1 MKVLV
6 TGGSG
11 FIGTRLVE
19 DLLKDDH
26 DVKIFDKRASETY
39 PDLVTIGDVRDKQA
53 MIDVCKGMD
62 VIYNLA
68 AEHADN
74 VTPKSLYAD
83 VNIGGA
89 KNVVIAAKENN
100 ITRIVFTSTVA
111 VYGLSQ
117 EYPDESFEVKPV
129 SEYGI
134 TKYAAEEVFNAW
146 IDEDPDNALTI
157 VRPAVVFGENNI
169 GNVHRLIEQIE
180 KGKFVMVGR
189 GSNKKS
195 MGYVGNISLFLAS
208 KVDEAPGIDI
218 YNFAGK
224 PDLTSAQIVDIITDE
239 LKIKKTIPHI
249 PQWAGMFGGYIF
261 DILSKVTGKKFP
273 ISTVR
278 IKKFTSDTTVSTEKL
293 LASGF
298 KDSYGLEEGLRRM
311 IKHEFN

>member
-19 DLLKDDH
+19 DLLKENH
-26 DVKIFDKRASETY
+26 EVKIFDKRASETY
-39 PDLVTIGDVRDKQA
+39 PDLVIIGDVRDKEA
-53 MIDVCKGMD
+53 MIDACKNMD

-83 VNIGGA
+83 VNVGGA

-117 EYPDESFEVKPV
+117 EYPDESFEPNPV

-134 TKYAAEEVFNAW
+134 TKFAAEEIFNTW
-146 IDEDPDNALTI
+146 VDYSTDNSLTI
-157 VRPAVVFGENNI
+157 VRPAVVFGENNV

-180 KGKFVMVGR
+180 KGRFVMVGA
-189 GSNKKS
+189 GNNKKS
-195 MGYVGNISLFLAS
+195 MGYVGNISHFLAT
-208 KVDEAPGIDI
+208 KVNESSGIDV

-239 LKIKKTIPHI
+239 LRIKKRIPHI
-249 PQWAGMFGGYIF
+249 PEWAGMLGGYIF
-261 DILSKVTGKKFP
+261 DVLSKITGKKFP